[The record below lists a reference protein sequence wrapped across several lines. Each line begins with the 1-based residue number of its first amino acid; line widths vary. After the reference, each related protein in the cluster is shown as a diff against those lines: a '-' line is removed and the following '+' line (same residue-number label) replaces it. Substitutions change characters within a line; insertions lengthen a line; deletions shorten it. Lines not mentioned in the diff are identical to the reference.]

1 MFVFFLFFL
10 FFFFGFLEVFFQ
22 IVSVGAVVKCTDE
35 RGVHEAD
42 AWLYSAVVSSGLHNP
57 Y

>member
-1 MFVFFLFFL
+1 MFINLFF
-10 FFFFGFLEVFFQ
+10 FFVFFGFLEVFFQ

-42 AWLYSAVVSSGLHNP
+42 AWLCSAVVSSGLHNP